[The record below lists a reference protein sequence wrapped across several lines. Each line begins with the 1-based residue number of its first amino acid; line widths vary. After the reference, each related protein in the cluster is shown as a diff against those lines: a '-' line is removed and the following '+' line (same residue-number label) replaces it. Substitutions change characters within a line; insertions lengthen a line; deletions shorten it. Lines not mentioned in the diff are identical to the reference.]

1 LLALYSVAFIAACG
15 GLLALTWNEDKK
27 LDITVRHFNLQA
39 FIDATDSNRV
49 VFTVLLAP
57 FVLLGV
63 VTLVVAFW
71 IESAASKGVLRM
83 RQTDGGTVE
92 VTATAIETLLRDALN
107 RQPEIHRSSPRVRL
121 SGGAVDT
128 DIAVVIEPSA
138 SIANITGLVA
148 QTTADVLKQQ
158 VGVSDIRRPNIR
170 ISYDEIAARPAGAG
184 APGGA
189 TAPPVPPVEPAK
201 DEEQPESNE

>member
-107 RQPEIHRSSPRVRL
+107 RLPEIHRSSPRVRL

-158 VGVSDIRRPNIR
+158 VGVTDIRRPNIR
-170 ISYDEIAARPAGAG
+170 ISYDEIAARPAGGG
-184 APGGA
+184 APAGV
-189 TAPPVPPVEPAK
+189 TAPPAPPVEPAK
-201 DEEQPESNE
+201 DEEQPESND